1 MADSRQ
7 WQLLEILNETE
18 NFFSKNGIEEA
29 RLQAELLLADVLGL
43 NRLDLYLQFERI
55 LTNNEVDLYREY
67 VRKRAGRMPVQYV
80 LGKTSFRHI
89 DLLVTPEVL
98 IPRYETEVLVE
109 VALDCAGKTS
119 SGVLRCLDLC
129 CGSGAI
135 ALSIAHECEHAFVV
149 GSDVSSNALKIA
161 RKNSNRNQLND
172 KVWWVCTDLCRGL
185 NSFGFDVITCN
196 PPYVPQKEIQ
206 SLQPE
211 IRDYEPHLALDGGKD
226 GLDYY
231 RRIVKEATNCL
242 TVGGSLILEVGD
254 GQADEVGMLIDSCGY
269 FECLNTVSDLND
281 RPRIVTGNKKSQEN
295 S

>member
-29 RLQAELLLADVLGL
+29 RLQAELLLVDVLGL

-80 LGKTSFRHI
+80 LGKTSFRHL

-149 GSDVSSNALKIA
+149 GLDVSSTALKIA

-172 KVWWVCTDLCRGL
+172 KVWWVCTDLFRGL
-185 NSFGFDVITCN
+185 NSFEFDVITCN